1 MALGRR
7 RRKRALETFEA
18 QVDLMP
24 LMSMFISIIPML
36 LLSAVFLELGAI
48 KMQLPSGDPNAPIP
62 TEEKEPPLGLTIY
75 ILDDHF
81 AVEARDLPRQA
92 APRARDG
99 VEAGLMTMLGQAA
112 AAHPENQEVIIG
124 SGPTVRYQDLIGV
137 MDIARKAGLAQVSL
151 LGTGAI

>member
-1 MALGRR
+1 MAFGRR
-7 RRKRALETFEA
+7 RRKRALETLES

-24 LMSMFISIIPML
+24 LMSMFIAIIPML

-48 KMQLPSGDPNAPIP
+48 KMQLPSGDPNAPIQ
-62 TEEKEPPLGLTIY
+62 TEEEKEPLGLTIY
-75 ILDDHF
+75 ILEDHF

-99 VEAGLMTMLGQAA
+99 IEAGLVTMLGQAV
-112 AAHPENQEVIIG
+112 AAHPENEDVIIG
-124 SGPTVRYQDLIGV
+124 SGPEIRYQDLIGV
-137 MDIARKAGLAQVSL
+137 MDVARRVGLEKVSL

>member
-1 MALGRR
+1 MAIGRR
-7 RRKRALETFEA
+7 RRKRAIESVEG

-48 KMQLPSGDPNAPIP
+48 KMKLPSGDPNAPLVV
-62 TEEKEPPLGLTIY
+62 EEKEPLGLTIY
-75 ILDDHF
+75 ILEDHF

-92 APRARDG
+92 ASRAKDG
-99 VEAGLMTMLGQAA
+99 IEAGLVTMLGQAV
-112 AAHPENQEVIIG
+112 AAHPENEDVIIG
-124 SGPTVRYQDLIGV
+124 SGPSIRYQDIIGV
-137 MDIARKAGLAQVSL
+137 MDVARRVGLEKVSL

>member
-1 MALGRR
+1 MAGRR
-7 RRKRALETFEA
+7 RRKPRGIETFEA

-36 LLSAVFLELGAI
+36 LLSAVFIELGAI
-48 KMQLPSGDPNAPIP
+48 KMQLPSGDPNAPL
-62 TEEKEPPLGLTIY
+62 TAEEKQSLGLTIY

-99 VEAGLMTMLGQAA
+99 VEAHLMTMLGQAA
-112 AAHPENQEVIIG
+112 AAHPENKDVIIG
-124 SGPTVRYQDLIGV
+124 SGPTIHYQDIIAV
-137 MDIARKAGLAQVSL
+137 MDLARQVGLERVSL
-151 LGTGAI
+151 LGTGSI

>member
-1 MALGRR
+1 MASGRR
-7 RRKRALETFEA
+7 RRKPKGIESFEVT
-18 QVDLMP
+18 VDLMP

-48 KMQLPSGDPNAPIP
+48 NMQLPSGDPNAPLVA
-62 TEEKEPPLGLTIY
+62 EEKESLGLTIY

-92 APRARDG
+92 ASRARDG

-112 AAHPENQEVIIG
+112 AAHPENKDVIIG
-124 SGPTVRYQDLIGV
+124 SGPAIHYQDIIQV
-137 MDIARKAGLAQVSL
+137 MDFARKVGLENVSL

>member
-1 MALGRR
+1 MAFGRR
-7 RRKRALETFEA
+7 RRKRALEAFEA

-62 TEEKEPPLGLTIY
+62 TEEKEPLGLTIY
-75 ILDDHF
+75 ILEDHF

-112 AAHPENQEVIIG
+112 AAHPENEDVIIG
-124 SGPTVRYQDLIGV
+124 SGPTIRYQDIIGV
-137 MDIARKAGLAQVSL
+137 MDVARKAGLEKVSL